1 MSRNRPSDQ
10 PNGAGSSDPKH
21 RTDGL
26 GRRDFLRG
34 SGALAG
40 LFAVGGLAA
49 CSSSAKSA
57 ATSTASSAAG
67 AATSAAGAATSA
79 GGSAASSAAGSV
91 AGSASSSA
99 GAGKTIGISL
109 NGLNAYSGYV
119 AEGVLKAL
127 DGTQYKVVGV
137 QNNFTSSTE
146 LANIQNLLTQ
156 GIDGLIVL
164 PADATTIGKAAQLC
178 AAQNVPVGNAL
189 WPGASAADK
198 YYAGVADLDSVEG
211 GKLIGEYLKANAKPG
226 KVIVVQGIL
235 GQGFSEKIDEGLNAS
250 LAGTGFSV
258 VVRQQGF
265 FARDKATTI
274 VESGLQAHPDTTA
287 IVAYSASMSDGI
299 ASYLKSKGISNIT
312 HVSSDGDDEMFTWL
326 GTPYLAA
333 DRFYSDAQTGFVV
346 AQAVRAKLEG
356 GTPTFSNPISQLMV
370 TKASAAAEIAKDPY
384 RYATYANKV
393 KF

>member
-10 PNGAGSSDPKH
+10 PNGSSSSPDKH

-57 ATSTASSAAG
+57 ATSAASTASSAAG
-67 AATSAAGAATSA
+67 AATSAAGS
-79 GGSAASSAAGSV
+79 ASSAVSSAGSSL

-178 AAQNVPVGNAL
+178 AAQKVPVGNAL
-189 WPGASAADK
+189 WPGASSADK

-211 GKLIGEYLKANAKPG
+211 GKLMGEYLKANAKPG

-346 AQAVRAKLEG
+346 AQAVRAQLEG
-356 GTPTFSNPISQLMV
+356 GKPTFSNPISQVMV
-370 TKASAAAEIAKDPY
+370 TKATAAAEIAKDPY
-384 RYATYANKV
+384 RYATYSGKV